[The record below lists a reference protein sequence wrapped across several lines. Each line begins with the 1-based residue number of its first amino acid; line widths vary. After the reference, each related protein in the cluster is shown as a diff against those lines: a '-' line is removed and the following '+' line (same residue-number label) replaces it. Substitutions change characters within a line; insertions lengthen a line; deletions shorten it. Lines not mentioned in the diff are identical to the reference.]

1 MRSLLVAF
9 LLVFIVSSFA
19 SASLLTL
26 ASTLGQGKWGVEAV
40 GMQDSSQQGSGF
52 TGLTITSFG
61 GSVGYGVTD
70 KLDLSLNAGT
80 GSVSGFPATIA
91 TISTAGIASTITA
104 YGLIAKYSILD
115 ETANSPVSVA
125 VEAGYKSI
133 ATSNTAPTSPFLGGG
148 AVTTSNNTQIMAGVN
163 VSKLMVPFVPYGGLA
178 YHSTS
183 GDTTST
189 QLDLTVGSA
198 IAWST
203 QGAVFAE
210 YTLQSITPNG
220 GTNYTSGQIALAVG
234 YII

>member
-1 MRSLLVAF
+1 MRSLLTAL
-9 LLVFIVSSFA
+9 LLVFVVSSFA
-19 SASLLTL
+19 SAELLTT
-26 ASTLGQGKWGVEAV
+26 ASPLGQGKWGVMAS
-40 GMQDSSQQGSGF
+40 GLQDSSQQGSGL
-52 TGLTITSFG
+52 TGLTVTSFG
-61 GSVGYGVTD
+61 GSVGYGVID
-70 KLDLSLNAGT
+70 KLDLYLSAGT

-133 ATSNTAPTSPFLGGG
+133 ATSNTAPTSPWLGGG
-148 AVTTSNNTQIMAGVN
+148 AVTNSNSTQIMARVN
-163 VSKLMVPFVPYGGLA
+163 VSKIMAPFVPYGGLA
-178 YHSTS
+178 YRSTS

-220 GTNYTSGQIALAVG
+220 GTNFSSGQIALSVG
-234 YII
+234 YAI